1 MTCGFLPWPAHWLTH
16 GQPPA
21 QFPGEGPSVSGAGGM
36 GVTRLFIRR
45 RSPSCQGQKPQR
57 DPWVGV
63 GELPPYPAPPGPGLL
78 GVGEACA
85 HASQPDADLEPRG
98 WAVPGCQSGHPGQA
112 GEGAILTPSSTW
124 PWRQWGGMR
133 GWCPGYKGET
143 GRGLEP
149 AVPAWLGPRPPWLAQ
164 SPPAAQTAMQSAW
177 SNSVLLQHAGLY
189 PHQHPSAL
197 CLTQFLSVL
206 KALHVRAC
214 GVWQYNWYCI
224 NASLVVKIHS
234 IVADALELDSLGYI
248 PTLATSS
255 KFLTFLCLSFL

>member
-78 GVGEACA
+78 GVGEAWA
-85 HASQPDADLEPRG
+85 QASQPDADLEPRG

-133 GWCPGYKGET
+133 GWCPATRVRLAGAWNRLYQLGWA
-143 GRGLEP
+143 P
-149 AVPAWLGPRPPWLAQ
+149 ALPGWPSPHPLLKQPCRVHGAIQSYSNMLACTPT
-164 SPPAAQTAMQSAW
+164 STP
-177 SNSVLLQHAGLY
+177 LLCA
-189 PHQHPSAL
+189 
-197 CLTQFLSVL
+197 
-206 KALHVRAC
+206 
-214 GVWQYNWYCI
+214 
-224 NASLVVKIHS
+224 
-234 IVADALELDSLGYI
+234 
-248 PTLATSS
+248 
-255 KFLTFLCLSFL
+255 